1 MFREEIAYDLVLS
14 IIDKSKEGVYNGNHE
29 IFKKMTDY
37 VKNTINFVAEP
48 IIKFV
53 YGLKSPTLID
63 IDNNGKSVNVVVALF
78 LFTKI
83 PSKQEK
89 MITITKWSCVT
100 LSNQNIIYYNNL
112 NFSEFYRIQK
122 PVINNS
128 NMIIDKEEEEYYKAI
143 NPILTLDKG
152 ILVKN
157 ISINTCGLL
166 VLNYMIFIGE
176 ILILKS
182 RFSDKTYKIIIEE
195 YNKILKSYPLFNN
208 NIKNIGE
215 WINMYKND
223 YYNDLNNMN
232 NETYN
237 ILSVTDRLFRSYI
250 LTRNDS
256 MINFVNN
263 GILQSNKLYNTNN
276 NEFFVD
282 FENFDSP
289 DIKLYTDFTYE
300 ITKIDSINI
309 INNIIITNDKLSKKY
324 YNLTVTSQSVIN
336 EIKKYSNIEITN
348 CLILSCNKIKEFI
361 NLINSKLD
369 SILIESNKN
378 IEYVKIDAKFMIY
391 LLSLTKTESFN
402 ILSMIYP
409 SESQIYKEM
418 DYNIFSNTIKY
429 NITGMINKGYAYI
442 TPMSFIIKILPN
454 IQRLISRINYFKS
467 LKKVEFHNHINESN
481 YNILFDNGLM
491 KLYFGNNN
499 YTEHSIKNFIEY
511 VLNNFDTKGLEKVNE
526 IKERLSIININTN
539 IKQNSTKFSID
550 YHEYVK
556 DIEDLC
562 KKKEV
567 IPPCINRII
576 DDKIHLQNFDR
587 MVLAYYLLNIGVK
600 KEEIEQ
606 IKLDGDK
613 KYISEINE
621 QYSSISNNPSKYYQT
636 QCSTIINER
645 YTTCFK
651 CPYKNKSKNEDSS
664 NIIHQCQKE
673 HNINHYS
680 PLSFTYFKLSQMEKI
695 NKY

>member
-1 MFREEIAYDLVLS
+1 MFREEIGHDIALS
-14 IIDKSKEGVYNGNHE
+14 IIDKSTKGVYNGNHE

-37 VKNTINFVAEP
+37 VKNTLNFVADP

-53 YGLKSPTLID
+53 YGLKLPTLID
-63 IDNNGKSVNVVVALF
+63 IDNNGKSINVIVSVF
-78 LFTKI
+78 LFSKI

-100 LSNQNIIYYNNL
+100 LSDQNIIYYDNL
-112 NFSEFYRIQK
+112 KFSEFYVIQK
-122 PVINNS
+122 PVINNTM
-128 NMIIDKEEEEYYKAI
+128 MIIDKEEYYKAI

-152 ILVKN
+152 IFIKN

-166 VLNYMIFIGE
+166 ILNYMVFIGE

-182 RFSDKTYKIIIEE
+182 RFIDKPYKIIIEE
-195 YNKILKSYPLFNN
+195 YNKILESYPLFNN
-208 NIKNIGE
+208 NTENIREWIKN
-215 WINMYKND
+215 YTDD
-223 YYNDLNNMN
+223 YNKDLNNMN
-232 NETYN
+232 TENYN
-237 ILSVTDRLFRSYI
+237 ILNVTDRLFRSFI

-263 GILQSNKLYNTNN
+263 GILQSNKLYNTNV
-276 NEFFVD
+276 NEFFID

-289 DIKLYTDFTYE
+289 DIRLYIDFTYE

-309 INNIIITNDKLSKKY
+309 INNIIINNDKLSKKY
-324 YNLTVTSQSVIN
+324 YYLTLTAQSAIN
-336 EIKKYSNIEITN
+336 EIKKYSNIETTD

-361 NLINSKLD
+361 NLINHKFN
-369 SILIESNKN
+369 SILIESNNN
-378 IEYVKIDAKFMIY
+378 IEYIKIESKFMIY
-391 LLSLTKTESFN
+391 LLSLNKTESFN

-409 SESQIYKEM
+409 SESEIYKEM

-429 NITGMINKGYAYI
+429 NILGMINKGYIYI

-467 LKKVEFHNHINESN
+467 LKKVEFHNHTNNSN

-499 YTEHSIKNFIEY
+499 YNEHNIKIFIEY
-511 VLNNFDTKGLEKVNE
+511 VLNNFNTKGLEHVNK

-539 IKQNSTKFSID
+539 NNNKQNSNKFSID
-550 YHEYVK
+550 YHEYIK

-562 KKKEV
+562 KTKEV
-567 IPPCINRII
+567 MPPCINRII
-576 DDKIHLQNFDR
+576 DDKIHLKNFDR
-587 MVLAYYLLNIGVK
+587 MIFAYYLLNIGVK

-606 IKLDGDK
+606 IKLDEDK

-621 QYSSISNNPSKYYQT
+621 QYDSIMNNPSRYYQT
-636 QCSTIINER
+636 GCSTIINEKF
-645 YTTCFK
+645 TSCFK
-651 CPYKNKSKNEDSS
+651 CPYKNNTKEEESS
-664 NIIHQCQKE
+664 VIIHRCQKE
-673 HNINHYS
+673 HNIKHYS
-680 PLSFTYFKLSQMEKI
+680 PLSFTYFKLSQMEKL
-695 NKY
+695 NKI